1 MARLRPDYYFVSVTE
16 ITPEFLQREAIE
28 GLIIDLDNTLGPWQS
43 ETLPSESE
51 GWLDRIRDAGCRV
64 VLVSNAGQA
73 RGRRVEKN
81 LDIRVVAPAGK
92 PLGRGYAAA
101 AKLLSLPKE
110 KIAAVGDQIY
120 TDVLGG
126 NRFGV
131 RTILVEPY
139 GKREFPATKIMRL
152 LEKPVRGR
160 IKRRI

>member
-1 MARLRPDYYFVSVTE
+1 MASLRPDYYFAKVTE
-16 ITPEFLQREAIE
+16 ITPEFLQREAME

-43 ETLPSESE
+43 ETLPSESKS
-51 GWLDRIRDAGCRV
+51 WLDRIRGAGCRV

-73 RGRRVEKN
+73 RGRRVAKN
-81 LDIRVVAPAGK
+81 LDIHVVAPAGK
-92 PLGRGYAAA
+92 PFGRGYAAA

-110 KIAAVGDQIY
+110 KIAAVGDQVY
-120 TDVLGG
+120 TDVFGG

-160 IKRRI
+160 IKRKI